1 MANSS
6 SFKRA
11 AAFSFTIPILKH
23 LSCLPRIL
31 PIIHYQDDDE
41 DDGDDDD
48 DDDDDKVLKMVNQP
62 MRGSKVISRLVP
74 LPSNQSISNNIQYST
89 SWHLSRLSFAL
100 KSISNDIQY

>member
-6 SFKRA
+6 SFRRA

-41 DDGDDDD
+41 DDHDDDDYDDDD
-48 DDDDDKVLKMVNQP
+48 DDDDDNILKFATQP

-74 LPSNQSISNNIQYST
+74 LPKNQSISNNIQYSI
-89 SWHLSRLSFAL
+89 SWHL
-100 KSISNDIQY
+100 I